1 MDVRFRLTPQDT
13 SFFEMFAATGK
24 ILVEATTVLTEVIGS
39 DQARR
44 VELGTQMEEIEHRG
58 DEAAHAVLRRVNS
71 SFVTP
76 FDRED
81 IYQLTSR
88 LDDCLDLMQAAVD
101 LMVLYRIGELLPGVS
116 DIVQVLARQAE
127 LTAEAMPRLRSL
139 GDLSDYWV
147 EINRLENQ
155 ADQIHRRLVATL
167 FDGDYDAISI
177 MKHKEIIET
186 LEDAADAFEHVAHTV
201 ETIAVKES

>member
-1 MDVRFRLTPQDT
+1 VRLRLTPQDN
-13 SFFEMFAATGK
+13 SFFELFAGTGK

-39 DQARR
+39 DQPRR
-44 VELGTQMEEIEHRG
+44 EELAQRMEEIEHRG
-58 DEAAHAVLRRVNS
+58 DESAHAVMRRLNS

-101 LMVLYRIGELLPGVS
+101 LMVLYKVGTMPAAVG
-116 DIVQVLARQAE
+116 DIVAVLTRQAE

-139 GDLSDYWV
+139 ADLADYWV

-155 ADQIHRRLVATL
+155 ADQIHRKLLAHL
-167 FDGDYDAISI
+167 FSGEYDAIAI

-186 LEDAADAFEHVAHTV
+186 LESAADAFEHVAHTV

>member
-1 MDVRFRLTPQDT
+1 MRLRLTPQDD
-13 SFFEMFAATGK
+13 SFFEMFAGTGR
-24 ILVEATTVLTEVIGS
+24 ILVEATAVLTEVLGS

-44 VELGTQMEEIEHRG
+44 EVLAQRMEEIEHRG
-58 DEAAHAVLRRVNS
+58 DESAHTLLRRLNS

-81 IYQLTSR
+81 IYRLTSR

-101 LMVLYRIGELLPGVS
+101 LMVLYRVGAMPDAVG
-116 DIVQVLARQAE
+116 DIVAVLTRQAE

-139 GDLSDYWV
+139 SDLSDYWV

-155 ADQIHRRLVATL
+155 ADQIHRRLVAHL
-167 FDGDYDAISI
+167 FDGEHDAIAI

-186 LEDAADAFEHVAHTV
+186 LESAADAFEHVAHTV

>member
-1 MDVRFRLTPQDT
+1 LRLTPQDN
-13 SFFEMFAATGK
+13 SFYELFAATGG
-24 ILVEATTVLTEVIGS
+24 ILVEATTVLAEVLGS

-44 VELGTQMEEIEHRG
+44 EELAQRMEEIEHAG
-58 DEAAHAVLRRVNS
+58 DESAHAVMRRLNS

-81 IYQLTSR
+81 IYQLASR

-101 LMVLYRIGELLPGVS
+101 LMVLYRVGTLPDAVAEL
-116 DIVQVLARQAE
+116 VQVLTRQAE

-139 GDLSDYWV
+139 ADLADYWV

-155 ADQIHRRLVATL
+155 ADAVHRRLLVKL
-167 FDGDYDAISI
+167 FDGEYDAIEI

-186 LEDAADAFEHVAHTV
+186 LEEAADAFEHVAHTV

>member
-1 MDVRFRLTPQDT
+1 MRLRLTPQDN
-13 SFFEMFAATGK
+13 SFYELFAATGR
-24 ILVEATTVLTEVIGS
+24 ILVEATTVLAEVLGS
-39 DQARR
+39 DQTRR
-44 VELGTQMEEIEHRG
+44 EELAQRMEEIEHAG
-58 DEAAHAVLRRVNS
+58 DESAHAVMRRLNS

-81 IYQLTSR
+81 IYQLASR

-101 LMVLYRIGELLPGVS
+101 LMVLYRVGTLPDAVAEL
-116 DIVQVLARQAE
+116 VQVLTRQAE

-139 GDLSDYWV
+139 SDLADYWV

-155 ADQIHRRLVATL
+155 ADSVHRRLLVKL
-167 FDGDYDAISI
+167 FDGEYDAIEI

-186 LEDAADAFEHVAHTV
+186 LEEAADAFEHVAHTV

>member
-1 MDVRFRLTPQDT
+1 MRFRLTPQDT
-13 SFFEMFAATGK
+13 SFFEMFARTGT
-24 ILVEATTVLTEVIGS
+24 ILVEATAVLTEVIGS

-44 VELGTQMEEIEHRG
+44 EELGKEMEELEHRG

-101 LMVLYRIGELLPGVS
+101 LMVLYRIGELLPGVG

-127 LTAEAMPRLRSL
+127 LTAEAMPRLRSP

-155 ADQIHRRLVATL
+155 ADQIHRRLVAAL
-167 FDGDYDAISI
+167 FDGGYDAISI

>member
-1 MDVRFRLTPQDT
+1 MRVRLTPQDD
-13 SFFEMFAATGK
+13 SFFDLFAGTGR
-24 ILVEATTVLTEVIGS
+24 ILVEATTVLTEVLGS

-44 VELGTQMEEIEHRG
+44 EELAQRMEEIEHRG
-58 DEAAHAVLRRVNS
+58 DEAAHAVVRRLGS

-81 IYQLTSR
+81 IHQLTSR

-101 LMVLYRIGELLPGVS
+101 LMVIYRVGAMPDAVGDV
-116 DIVQVLARQAE
+116 VAVLTRQAE

-139 GDLSDYWV
+139 RDLTDYWV

-155 ADQIHRRLVATL
+155 ADAIHRRLLAHL
-167 FDGDYDAISI
+167 FGGEYDAIAI

-186 LEDAADAFEHVAHTV
+186 LESVADAFEHVAHTV
-201 ETIAVKES
+201 ETIAIKES

>member
-1 MDVRFRLTPQDT
+1 MRLRLTPQDD
-13 SFFEMFAATGK
+13 SFFEMFAGTGR
-24 ILVEATTVLTEVIGS
+24 ILVEATAVLTEVLGS

-44 VELGTQMEEIEHRG
+44 EVLAQRMEEIEHRG
-58 DEAAHAVLRRVNS
+58 DESAHTLLRRLNS

-81 IYQLTSR
+81 IYRLTSR

-101 LMVLYRIGELLPGVS
+101 LMVLYRVGAMPDAVG
-116 DIVQVLARQAE
+116 DIVAVLTRQAE

-139 GDLSDYWV
+139 SDLSDYWV

-155 ADQIHRRLVATL
+155 ADQIHRRLVAHL
-167 FDGDYDAISI
+167 FDGEHDAIAI
-177 MKHKEIIET
+177 MKHKEIIDT
-186 LEDAADAFEHVAHTV
+186 LESAADAFEHVAHTV

>member
-1 MDVRFRLTPQDT
+1 VRLRLTPQDD
-13 SFFEMFAATGK
+13 SFFEMFAGTGR
-24 ILVEATTVLTEVIGS
+24 ILVEATAVLTEVLGS

-44 VELGTQMEEIEHRG
+44 EVLAQRMEEIEHRG
-58 DEAAHAVLRRVNS
+58 DESAHTLLRRLNS

-101 LMVLYRIGELLPGVS
+101 LVVLYRVGAMPDAVG
-116 DIVQVLARQAE
+116 DIVAVLTRQAE

-139 GDLSDYWV
+139 SDLSDYWV

-155 ADQIHRRLVATL
+155 ADQIHRRLVAHL
-167 FDGDYDAISI
+167 FDGEHDAIAI
-177 MKHKEIIET
+177 MKHKEIIDT
-186 LEDAADAFEHVAHTV
+186 LESAADAFEHVAHTV

>member
-1 MDVRFRLTPQDT
+1 VRLRLTPQDN
-13 SFFEMFAATGK
+13 SFFDLFAGTGR
-24 ILVEATTVLTEVIGS
+24 ILVEATSVLTEVIGS
-39 DQARR
+39 DQPRR
-44 VELGTQMEEIEHRG
+44 EELAQQMEEIEHRG
-58 DEAAHAVLRRVNS
+58 DESAHAVMRRLNS

-101 LMVLYRIGELLPGVS
+101 LMVLYEVGAMPSAVG
-116 DIVQVLARQAE
+116 DIVAVLTRQAE

-139 GDLSDYWV
+139 SDLADYWV

-155 ADQIHRRLVATL
+155 ADQIHRRLLAHL
-167 FDGDYDAISI
+167 FSGEYDAIAI

-186 LEDAADAFEHVAHTV
+186 LESAADAFEHVAHTV

>member
-1 MDVRFRLTPQDT
+1 VRFRLTPQDN
-13 SFFEMFAATGK
+13 SFYELFAATGG
-24 ILVEATTVLTEVIGS
+24 ILVEATTVLAEVIGS
-39 DQARR
+39 DQTRR
-44 VELGTQMEEIEHRG
+44 EELAQRMEEIEHAG
-58 DEAAHAVLRRVNS
+58 DESAHAVMRRLNS

-81 IYQLTSR
+81 IYQLASR

-101 LMVLYRIGELLPGVS
+101 LMVLYRVGTLPAAVSEL
-116 DIVQVLARQAE
+116 VQVLTRQAE
-127 LTAEAMPRLRSL
+127 LTADAMPRLRSL
-139 GDLSDYWV
+139 SDLADYWV

-155 ADQIHRRLVATL
+155 ADSVHRRLLVKL
-167 FDGDYDAISI
+167 FDGEYDAIEI

-186 LEDAADAFEHVAHTV
+186 LEEAADAFEHVAHTV

>member
-1 MDVRFRLTPQDT
+1 MRLRLTPQDN
-13 SFFEMFAATGK
+13 SFFELFAATGK
-24 ILVEATTVLTEVIGS
+24 ILVEATTVLTEVLGS
-39 DQARR
+39 DQTRR
-44 VELGTQMEEIEHRG
+44 EELAQQMEEIEHRG
-58 DEAAHAVLRRVNS
+58 DESAHAVMRRLNS

-101 LMVLYRIGELLPGVS
+101 LMVLYRVGVMP
-116 DIVQVLARQAE
+116 DAVGDVVAVLTRQAE

-139 GDLSDYWV
+139 GGLSDYWV

-155 ADQIHRRLVATL
+155 ADQVHRRLLAHL
-167 FDGDYDAISI
+167 FGGDYDAIAI

-186 LEDAADAFEHVAHTV
+186 LESAADAFEHVAHTV

>member
-1 MDVRFRLTPQDT
+1 VRFRLTPKDD
-13 SFFEMFAATGK
+13 SFFEMFALTGG
-24 ILVEATTVLTEVIGS
+24 ILVEATAVLTEVIGS

-101 LMVLYRIGELLPGVS
+101 LMVLYRIGELLPGVG

-167 FDGDYDAISI
+167 FDGGYDAISI